1 MAGGRATPRQKMIN
15 MMYLVLTAL
24 LALNVTKEILDAF
37 VVVNVG
43 LSQQKANLEAKNIST
58 LQEFDTQVDINS
70 KSKKHKDFRDK
81 AYEANK
87 ISNEMVD
94 YIEKMKIEFIKE
106 NEGLKTDEEAQ
117 KLLDDPFLVQ
127 AKDNYDIS
135 TNYFGTGEGKGDKG
149 RANELKMKLEEFKS
163 SLIVLV
169 DEKHRESFKKR
180 LDQIINT
187 NDPELTE
194 DQKKKG
200 MDPKSWE
207 TFYFFHLPASA
218 ALVELTKWENIIR
231 GTESEMLTYLWDQ
244 ISATAFKFD
253 AVEAKV
259 IPKSTFVTSGSN
271 FEAEVFLAAYSTSVK
286 PDIFYGTKVDSIKG
300 DVENAVKLDSTSY
313 KDGKGLISVPASG
326 SGERTFAGVIKL
338 ENPATGEETSYP
350 FATSY
355 SVAPPSATVSP
366 TMMNVFYAGLD
377 NPISVSVPG
386 VSPNNI
392 IVAGPGLTGSNGTY
406 NVKPNSSS
414 REMTINVSAKQP
426 DGGVMPMGAF
436 KFRIKRVPTP
446 VVTWAGVREG
456 RISVAAA
463 SNSPIIPIVDGF
475 DFPVYPTIIS
485 FDFTINVKGNLTT
498 NNVKGNRI
506 PASLAAQ
513 IKSLPVG
520 TKMYIENVRAN
531 VPGDAQPRSLP
542 AASFTLQR

>member
-1 MAGGRATPRQKMIN
+1 MAGGGSPRQKMIN
-15 MMYLVLTAL
+15 MMYMVLTAL

-43 LSQQKANLEAKNIST
+43 LSQQKANLEAKNVAT
-58 LQEFDTQVDINS
+58 LQEFETQVQTNAKNPKI
-70 KSKKHKDFRDK
+70 KDFRDK
-81 AYEANK
+81 AFAANQL
-87 ISNEMVD
+87 SNELVD
-94 YIEKMKIEFIKE
+94 HIEKMKLEFIKT
-106 NEGLKTDEEAQ
+106 NEGLKTDAEAQ

-127 AKDNYDIS
+127 GKDNYDIS

-149 RANELKMKLEEFKS
+149 NANALKLKLEDFKT
-163 SLIVLV
+163 SLLALV
-169 DEKHRESFKKR
+169 EDKHKEKLKIR
-180 LDQIINT
+180 LDQLINT

-194 DQKKKG
+194 DQRKKG
-200 MDPKSWE
+200 MEPKTWE

-218 ALVELTKWENIIR
+218 ALVELTKWENIVR
-231 GTESEMLTYLWDQ
+231 GTESEMLTHLWDQ

-253 AVEAKV
+253 AVEAKI

-271 FEAEVFLAAYSTSVK
+271 FEAEVFLAAFSTSVK
-286 PDIFYGTKVDSIKG
+286 PEIIYGTKVDSAKG
-300 DVENAVKLDSTSY
+300 DVENGVKLDSTSY
-313 KDGKGLISVPASG
+313 KDGKGLISIPATG

-338 ENPATGEETSYP
+338 NNPATGEETAYP

-426 DGGVMPMGAF
+426 DGRVMSMGAF

-506 PASLAAQ
+506 PANLAAQ